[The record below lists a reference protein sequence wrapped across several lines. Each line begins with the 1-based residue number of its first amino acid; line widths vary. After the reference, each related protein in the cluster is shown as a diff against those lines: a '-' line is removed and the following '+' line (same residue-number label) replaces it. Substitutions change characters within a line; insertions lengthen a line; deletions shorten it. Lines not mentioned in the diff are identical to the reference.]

1 MREFARGYRCDT
13 RSSAALATCFNATS
27 GIGCHALNLTFQNKA
42 SPNRGNK
49 MRKLFCLLALAG
61 AACVWSA
68 GVVAQSKIAWSD
80 SCGKANPDYTVQ
92 VEDPGSHSF
101 GLGQLKCHPTKPVEI
116 GEVKGKEAVVTYFT
130 DSSGDK
136 SREHGMYVLTLES
149 GDKVSL
155 PSKTL
160 KDGKPTGANGTWSFA
175 AGTGKLK
182 GDQWEGHLALLSGRR
197 GVELQRRG

>member
-1 MREFARGYRCDT
+1 
-13 RSSAALATCFNATS
+13 
-27 GIGCHALNLTFQNKA
+27 
-42 SPNRGNK
+42 

-68 GVVAQSKIAWSD
+68 GVVAQSKITWSD

-116 GEVKGKEAVVTYFT
+116 GGDKGKEAVVTYFT

-149 GDKVSL
+149 GEKVSL
-155 PSKTL
+155 PFQGTISL

-175 AGTGKLK
+175 AATGKLK
-182 GDQWEGHLALLSGRR
+182 GINGKGTWRCTPAVEGWNCNGEGEYELAK
-197 GVELQRRG
+197 